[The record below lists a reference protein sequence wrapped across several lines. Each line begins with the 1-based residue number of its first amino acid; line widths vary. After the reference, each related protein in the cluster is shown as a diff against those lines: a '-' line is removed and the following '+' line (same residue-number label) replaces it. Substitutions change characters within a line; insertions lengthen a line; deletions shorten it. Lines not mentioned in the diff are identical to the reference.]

1 MKKTEVDARGLAC
14 PEPVVRTKKALDET
28 AEGEILVLADTDNAR
43 DNIVRLA
50 RSQGCAVAVAEE
62 AGHSRITI
70 SKKAGKKPR
79 SDSVVTS
86 CAAPDKQI
94 VYLFDSDHIGS
105 NRELGKVL
113 VNGFLNAVLSLPNKN
128 CTVIL
133 ISNGVKLAT
142 KGSYALE
149 VLGKLKEQGVSIL
162 ICGTCLDY
170 YKIRDKVQV
179 GTISNALEIMQRMT
193 SSSKVIKF

>member
-14 PEPVVRTKKALDET
+14 PEPVVLTKKALDET
-28 AEGEILVLADTDNAR
+28 AEGEILVLADTENAR

-50 RSQGCAVAVAEE
+50 QSQGSEVVVAEE
-62 AGHSRITI
+62 AGYSRINI
-70 SKKAGKKPR
+70 SKKAGEKPR
-79 SDSVVTS
+79 SDFAVTS

-105 NRELGKVL
+105 NRELGKIL
-113 VNGFLNAVLSLPNKN
+113 VNGFMNAAFSLGHKN
-128 CTVIL
+128 CTMIL

-149 VLGKLKEQGVSIL
+149 VLGKLQEQGVSIL
-162 ICGTCLDY
+162 ICGTCLDFF
-170 YKIRDKVQV
+170 KIRDKVQI
-179 GTISNALEIMQRMT
+179 GTVSNALEIMQRMT
-193 SSSKVIKF
+193 SAANTIKF